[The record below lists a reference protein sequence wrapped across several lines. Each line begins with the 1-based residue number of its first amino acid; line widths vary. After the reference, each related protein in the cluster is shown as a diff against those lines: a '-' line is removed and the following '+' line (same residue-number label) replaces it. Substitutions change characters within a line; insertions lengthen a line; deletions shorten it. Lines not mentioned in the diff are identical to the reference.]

1 MYSLPPD
8 LLTRTVRSYQDR
20 NLLIVATGGN
30 DRGAYWCIPAV
41 LSDVLMVGAMR
52 ETTNPCS
59 AVTGADHI
67 KRRKAWRRG
76 KRSQGDVAPTG
87 LGGTRHRVVSRA
99 PGSHFRIKGSAII
112 VPLHR
117 CDFMAE
123 IGQDGKEQIFP
134 WAAQGVLSGG
144 SLPTCSVQPSILA

>member
-76 KRSQGDVAPTG
+76 KRSQGAACPRRARGHAAPCRQPCAVDPLQDQR
-87 LGGTRHRVVSRA
+87 LGYHR
-99 PGSHFRIKGSAII
+99 AIES
-112 VPLHR
+112 VRLH
-117 CDFMAE
+117 
-123 IGQDGKEQIFP
+123 G
-134 WAAQGVLSGG
+134 
-144 SLPTCSVQPSILA
+144 